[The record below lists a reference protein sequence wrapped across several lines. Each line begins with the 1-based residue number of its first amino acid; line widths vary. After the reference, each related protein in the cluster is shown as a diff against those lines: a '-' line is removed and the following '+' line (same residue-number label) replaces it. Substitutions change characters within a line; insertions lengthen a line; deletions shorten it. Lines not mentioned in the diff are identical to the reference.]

1 MMDDALALPVEESD
15 DISVMFAMYGLAARL
30 NRDTAP
36 YGKRIEAML
45 SEHGAPFLVF
55 MEEVRRGADPIAAR
69 AKLPAWDLRAR
80 LCAVNAAVVMLDKR
94 APASWREE
102 VSRGLFVGE
111 RQFLAA
117 AKN

>member
-1 MMDDALALPVEESD
+1 
-15 DISVMFAMYGLAARL
+15 
-30 NRDTAP
+30 
-36 YGKRIEAML
+36 
-45 SEHGAPFLVF
+45 
-55 MEEVRRGADPIAAR
+55 
-69 AKLPAWDLRAR
+69 
-80 LCAVNAAVVMLDKR
+80 MLDKR